1 MQDAGLQLGSY
12 LLLKIVHKG
21 SFQRR
26 QQSALIVIIII
37 VINDM
42 IHNIIEMISK
52 MTNSNDDG
60 AHVDKS
66 LVGEAVLWV
75 HLHPANDSR
84 HRLVEK
90 ESYVLRNHS

>member
-1 MQDAGLQLGSY
+1 
-12 LLLKIVHKG
+12 
-21 SFQRR
+21 
-26 QQSALIVIIII
+26 
-37 VINDM
+37 M

-75 HLHPANDSR
+75 HLLPPHNPEVKKNFQIVIKPSLPQPKVTNIQLNLKGR
-84 HRLVEK
+84 VSLNFFIL
-90 ESYVLRNHS
+90 S